1 MNIKKRNKGQL
12 VWDNLIPWI
21 IGIAVLVLGMIVY
34 LVISGKMNSAAAFLK
49 NLKIF
54 GK

>member
-1 MNIKKRNKGQL
+1 MKKRAQL

-21 IGIAVLVLGMIVY
+21 IGLGVLVLGFLIY
-34 LVISGKMNSAAAFLK
+34 LILNGKLGESANFINKLFK
-49 NLKIF
+49 L

>member
-1 MNIKKRNKGQL
+1 MKKRAQL

-21 IGIAVLVLGMIVY
+21 IGIGVLVLGMIIY
-34 LVISGKMNSAAAFLK
+34 LVINGKMNSAAAFLK
-49 NLKIF
+49 NLLKF